1 MESFNRREEA
11 RNFIREQRPRCVW
24 EMEWVSTE
32 EHKGEK
38 MIRVTILFPMSIAKR
53 IRALADQQ
61 ATPFTSLL
69 RLWVVQRLE
78 EEERKRERN
87 Q

>member
-1 MESFNRREEA
+1 VCYSAWEEA
-11 RNFIREQRPRCVW
+11 RTLGQ
-24 EMEWVSTE
+24 EMGWVSTDE
-32 EHKGEK
+32 PKGEK
-38 MIRVTILFPMSIAKR
+38 MTRVTILFPTSIAKR

-78 EEERKRERN
+78 DEERKRERD